1 MKHTYVF
8 KGKSSVRS
16 NIVLLMCKYLRLGTL
31 CAATF
36 HFSIWKNAVSLRYVM
51 KNIGIFLKFS
61 GNEDYSS
68 LLLYQNVA
76 NDGFITV
83 GRNVKS
89 ETASMNL

>member
-1 MKHTYVF
+1 
-8 KGKSSVRS
+8 
-16 NIVLLMCKYLRLGTL
+16 
-31 CAATF
+31 
-36 HFSIWKNAVSLRYVM
+36 M